1 MISVAGNEFKNLYYT
16 SPVRYESESAFKDGF
31 AAFAAKYAAAAV
43 VGDENNLATLFKH
56 ELGKDA
62 FADNKYDMWQA
73 EFSEAGYWVVY
84 IAVTDRTS
92 GKSDL
97 YAFGILVDANDYVVS
112 VEVPETYKEVLGE
125 PFTET
130 VNGYETVTVKRGEE
144 VKLSL
149 SLDRAG
155 AGAYNAYIPYKITAD
170 GAVVYFE
177 ETAEESDIL
186 GTGTFTMQV
195 TIDND
200 SPFAAAGTDGGEN
213 RTFVIE
219 YSYRRAL
226 KADYT
231 TSSATYAGAEVNPTY
246 ACATRARARRWR
258 ASRRK
263 ICLMISQSPAGRTV
277 FTMPAL
283 TPICSIPT
291 TTSTMS

>member
-1 MISVAGNEFKNLYYT
+1 M
-16 SPVRYESESAFKDGF
+16 
-31 AAFAAKYAAAAV
+31 
-43 VGDENNLATLFKH
+43 
-56 ELGKDA
+56 
-62 FADNKYDMWQA
+62 
-73 EFSEAGYWVVY
+73 VY

-231 TSSATYAGAEVNPTY
+231 TSSATYAGAEVKPNIRLRDKSTS
-246 ACATRARARRWR
+246 T
-258 ASRRK
+258 
-263 ICLMISQSPAGRTV
+263 TV
-277 FTMPAL
+277 EGIAAENLPYDFTITSGQDRFTMPAL